1 MNLLTQNTKIKDT
14 SNALGVKVFNFSI
27 PAYKSETGK
36 VTCPFADKCIK
47 FCYAQKGNY
56 KRFPSVKNG
65 MEKKYQL
72 TKQSNFVELMNE
84 EIKKKKPDFIRVHDS
99 GDYYSKTY
107 LDKWLTIAKENPK
120 VKFYSYTNSI
130 KFIKELQEI
139 PGNFDFI
146 FSDSGKQVNLID
158 KAKDRH
164 TKIFNSIDSLN
175 KLGYKNAS
183 KIDLYSTKWFN
194 NTNKVG
200 LIFH

>member
-14 SNALGVKVFNFSI
+14 SKVMGVKVFNFSI

-36 VTCPFADKCIK
+36 VTCPFADSCIK

-56 KRFPSVKNG
+56 KRFPSVRNG

-72 TKQSNFVELMNE
+72 TKQDNFIELMNK
-84 EIKKKKPDFIRVHDS
+84 EIIKKKPDFIRVHDS
-99 GDYYSKTY
+99 GDYYSKAY
-107 LDKWLTIAKENPK
+107 LNKWLTIAEQNPS

-130 KFIKELQEI
+130 KFIKELKTI
-139 PGNFDFI
+139 PDNFDFI

-158 KAKDRH
+158 KSKDRH
-164 TKIFNSIDSLN
+164 TKIFNSIESLN
-175 KLGYKNAS
+175 KLGYANAS
-183 KIDLYSTKWFN
+183 KIDLNATKWYN

>member
-14 SNALGVKVFNFSI
+14 SKAMGVKVFNFSI
-27 PAYKSETGK
+27 PAYKSESGK
-36 VTCPFADKCIK
+36 ITCPFADSCIK

-56 KRFPSVKNG
+56 KRFPSVRNG

-72 TKQSNFVELMNE
+72 TKQDNFVELMNK
-84 EIKKKKPDFIRVHDS
+84 EIIKKKPDFIRVHDS

-107 LDKWLTIAKENPK
+107 LNKWLTIAEQNPK

-130 KFIKELQEI
+130 KFIKELKTI
-139 PGNFDFI
+139 PDNFDFI

-158 KAKDRH
+158 KSKDRH

-175 KLGYKNAS
+175 KLGYANAS
-183 KIDLYSTKWFN
+183 KIDLNSTKWFN

>member
-1 MNLLTQNTKIKDT
+1 MNLLTQNTKIKETGDKL
-14 SNALGVKVFNFSI
+14 NKRVFNFSI
-27 PAYKSETGK
+27 PAYKSQTGK

-47 FCYAQKGNY
+47 FCYAKKGNY
-56 KRFPSVKNG
+56 KRFPSVRNG

-72 TKQSNFVELMNE
+72 TKEPNFVDLMNK
-84 EIKKKKPDFIRVHDS
+84 EIQKKKPDFIRVHDS
-99 GDYYSKTY
+99 GDYYSKAY

-139 PGNFDFI
+139 PRNFDFI

-158 KAKDRH
+158 KSKDRH
-164 TKIFNSIDSLN
+164 TKIFDSIESLN

-183 KIDLYSTKWFN
+183 KIDLFATKWFN
-194 NTNKVG
+194 PTNKVG

>member
-1 MNLLTQNTKIKDT
+1 MNLLTQNTKIKETGDKL
-14 SNALGVKVFNFSI
+14 NKRVFNFSI
-27 PAYKSETGK
+27 PAYKSQTGK

-56 KRFPSVKNG
+56 KRFPSVRNG

-72 TKQSNFVELMNE
+72 TKEPNFVDLMNK
-84 EIKKKKPDFIRVHDS
+84 EIQKKKPDFIRVHDS
-99 GDYYSKTY
+99 GDYYSKAY

-139 PGNFDFI
+139 PRNFDFI

-158 KAKDRH
+158 KSKDRH
-164 TKIFNSIDSLN
+164 TKIFDSIESLN

-183 KIDLYSTKWFN
+183 KIDLFATKWFN
-194 NTNKVG
+194 PTNKVG

>member
-1 MNLLTQNTKIKDT
+1 MNLLTQNTKIKET
-14 SNALGVKVFNFSI
+14 GNFLKKKVFNFSI

-56 KRFPSVKNG
+56 KRFPSVRNG

-72 TKQSNFVELMNE
+72 TKQDNFVQLMNG
-84 EIKKKKPDFIRVHDS
+84 EILKKKPDFIRVHDS

-107 LDKWLTIAKENPK
+107 LNKWLTIAKDNPK

-146 FSDSGKQVNLID
+146 FSYSGKQVNLID

-164 TKIFNSIDSLN
+164 TKIFNSIESLN

-183 KIDLYSTKWFN
+183 KIDLFATKWFN
-194 NTNKVG
+194 PTNKVG

>member
-1 MNLLTQNTKIKDT
+1 MNLLTQNTKIKET
-14 SNALGVKVFNFSI
+14 GNYLKKKVFNFSI
-27 PAYKSETGK
+27 PTYKSETGK
-36 VTCPFADKCIK
+36 ITCPFADKCIK

-56 KRFPSVKNG
+56 KRFPSVRNG
-65 MEKKYQL
+65 MEKKYEL
-72 TKQSNFVELMNE
+72 TKEPNFVDLMNK
-84 EIKKKKPDFIRVHDS
+84 EIQKKKPDFIRVHDS
-99 GDYYSKTY
+99 GDYYSKAY
-107 LDKWLTIAKENPK
+107 LNKWLTIAKENPK

-158 KAKDRH
+158 KTKDRH
-164 TKIFNSIDSLN
+164 TKIFDSIDSLN
-175 KLGYKNAS
+175 KLGYTNAS
-183 KIDLYSTKWFN
+183 KIDLFATKWFN

>member
-1 MNLLTQNTKIKDT
+1 MNLLTQNTKIKETGDKL
-14 SNALGVKVFNFSI
+14 NKRVFNFSI
-27 PAYKSETGK
+27 HAYKSQTGK

-47 FCYAQKGNY
+47 FCYAKKGNY
-56 KRFPSVKNG
+56 KRFPSVRNG

-72 TKQSNFVELMNE
+72 TKEPNFVDLMNK
-84 EIKKKKPDFIRVHDS
+84 EIQKKKPDFIRVHDS
-99 GDYYSKTY
+99 GDYYSKAY

-139 PGNFDFI
+139 PRNFDFI

-158 KAKDRH
+158 KSKDRH
-164 TKIFNSIDSLN
+164 TKIFDSIESLN

-183 KIDLYSTKWFN
+183 KIDLFATKWFN
-194 NTNKVG
+194 PTNKVG

>member
-1 MNLLTQNTKIKDT
+1 MNLLTQNTKIKETGDKL
-14 SNALGVKVFNFSI
+14 NKRVFNFSI

-72 TKQSNFVELMNE
+72 TKEPNFVELMNK
-84 EIKKKKPDFIRVHDS
+84 EIQKKKPDFIRVHDS
-99 GDYYSKTY
+99 GDYYSKEY
-107 LDKWLTIAKENPK
+107 LNKWLTIAKENPK

-164 TKIFNSIDSLN
+164 TKIFDSIESLN

-183 KIDLYSTKWFN
+183 KIDLFATKWFN
-194 NTNKVG
+194 PTNKVG

>member
-14 SNALGVKVFNFSI
+14 SKAMGVKVFNFSI

-36 VTCPFADKCIK
+36 VICPFADSCIK

-56 KRFPSVKNG
+56 KRFPSVRNG

-72 TKQSNFVELMNE
+72 TKQDNFIELMNK
-84 EIKKKKPDFIRVHDS
+84 EIIKKKPDFIRVHDS
-99 GDYYSKTY
+99 GDYYSKAY
-107 LDKWLTIAKENPK
+107 LNKWLTIAKENPK

-130 KFIKELQEI
+130 KFIKELKTI
-139 PGNFDFI
+139 PTNFDFI
-146 FSDSGKQVNLID
+146 FSDSGKQVDLID
-158 KAKDRH
+158 KSKDRH
-164 TKIFNSIDSLN
+164 TKIFNSIESLN
-175 KLGYKNAS
+175 KLGYANAS
-183 KIDLYSTKWFN
+183 KIDLNSTKWYN

>member
-1 MNLLTQNTKIKDT
+1 MNLLTQNTKIKETGDKL
-14 SNALGVKVFNFSI
+14 NKRVFNFSI
-27 PAYKSETGK
+27 PAYKSQTGK

-56 KRFPSVKNG
+56 KRFPSVRNG

-72 TKQSNFVELMNE
+72 TKEPNFVDLMNK
-84 EIKKKKPDFIRVHDS
+84 EIQKKKPDFIRVHDS
-99 GDYYSKTY
+99 GDYYSKAY

-139 PGNFDFI
+139 PRNFDFI

-158 KAKDRH
+158 KSKDRH
-164 TKIFNSIDSLN
+164 TKIFDSIESLN

-183 KIDLYSTKWFN
+183 KIDLLATKWFN
-194 NTNKVG
+194 PTNKVG

>member
-27 PAYKSETGK
+27 PAYKSASGK

-56 KRFPSVKNG
+56 KRFPSVRNG

-72 TKQSNFVELMNE
+72 TKEENFVQLMNK
-84 EIKKKKPDFIRVHDS
+84 EIKKKKPDFVRVHDS
-99 GDYYSKTY
+99 GDYYSKKY
-107 LDKWLTIAKENPK
+107 LNKWLTIAKQNPK

-130 KFIKELQEI
+130 KFIKELQGI

-158 KAKDRH
+158 KTKDRH
-164 TKIFNSIDSLN
+164 TKIFDSIESLN
-175 KLGYKNAS
+175 KIGYKNAS
-183 KIDLYSTKWFN
+183 KIDLFATKWYN
-194 NTNKVG
+194 PTNKVG